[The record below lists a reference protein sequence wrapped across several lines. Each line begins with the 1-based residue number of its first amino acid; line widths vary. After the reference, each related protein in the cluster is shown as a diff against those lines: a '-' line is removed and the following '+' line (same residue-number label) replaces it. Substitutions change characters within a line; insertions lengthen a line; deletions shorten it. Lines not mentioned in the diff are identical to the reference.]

1 MGDKHMAQ
9 LHFLRGTRIWT
20 CIGQIRTLSYAKLGA
35 VATSLLKK
43 RQIRTFAYS
52 KLGAVAT
59 SLLKNRQI
67 RTFSYSKRGAVAT
80 SLLKTGKFGL
90 FLSANWER

>member
-1 MGDKHMAQ
+1 MN
-9 LHFLRGTRIWT
+9 
-20 CIGQIRTLSYAKLGA
+20 TLKCCLDLYWSNSDFAKLGA

-43 RQIRTFAYS
+43 RQIRLFAYS

-67 RTFSYSKRGAVAT
+67 RTFAYSKLGAVAT
-80 SLLKTGKFGL
+80 SLLKTGKFRL
-90 FLSANWER
+90 FLSTNWER